1 MSARTTSAMEPEA
14 SPPAPPAYEGETMS
28 GRGTTVVRAGAM
40 EAPAPD
46 VPLHRSIMEEE
57 EE

>member
-1 MSARTTSAMEPEA
+1 MEPEA

-28 GRGTTVVRAGAM
+28 GRGTTVVRAGAT